1 MWYTLRLHLVECK
14 RFSECKIFSGVKY
27 FQKRKIFSSVWLHY
41 ENCFRKCF
49 HVFGCI
55 LKMLFSYYFFTFS
68 HLFSQLPNK
77 FYNRKF
83 QYITLKKQKSKQ
95 HCSLKFTIRSNQER
109 EEERVIKN
117 WGKGRDRSCVIGDEI
132 ETRSIMGNDEIERA
146 MRSVIG
152 NDERVT
158 RLRRDQSW
166 VTTTLMRS
174 VLGGSVFGGDAILV
188 GCD

>member
-1 MWYTLRLHLVECK
+1 
-14 RFSECKIFSGVKY
+14 
-27 FQKRKIFSSVWLHY
+27 
-41 ENCFRKCF
+41 
-49 HVFGCI
+49 
-55 LKMLFSYYFFTFS
+55 
-68 HLFSQLPNK
+68 
-77 FYNRKF
+77 
-83 QYITLKKQKSKQ
+83 
-95 HCSLKFTIRSNQER
+95 
-109 EEERVIKN
+109 
-117 WGKGRDRSCVIGDEI
+117 
-132 ETRSIMGNDEIERA
+132 MGNDEIERA